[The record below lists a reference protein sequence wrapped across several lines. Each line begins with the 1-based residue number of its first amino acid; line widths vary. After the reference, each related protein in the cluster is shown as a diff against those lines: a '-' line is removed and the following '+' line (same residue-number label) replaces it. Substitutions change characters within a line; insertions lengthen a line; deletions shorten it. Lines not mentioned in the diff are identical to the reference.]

1 MATKINKP
9 IGPIWIDG
17 KIGIWPTPQ
26 YKIPLKLLKEIT
38 ANNERIVL
46 KSSFKNSAYRLKDM
60 INGGIPVPHLHLG
73 NEIVLLDK
81 KSYAKYLQLAA
92 KEIEGIKDI
101 ADVGK
106 YIQF

>member
-1 MATKINKP
+1 MATKINKSV
-9 IGPIWIDG
+9 GPIWLDG

-26 YKIPLKLLKEIT
+26 YKIPLKLLREIT
-38 ANNERIVL
+38 VKNERIVL
-46 KSSFKNSAYRLKDM
+46 KSSLKTSAYRLKDM

-92 KEIEGIKDI
+92 KEIENVKDI
-101 ADVGK
+101 KDVGK